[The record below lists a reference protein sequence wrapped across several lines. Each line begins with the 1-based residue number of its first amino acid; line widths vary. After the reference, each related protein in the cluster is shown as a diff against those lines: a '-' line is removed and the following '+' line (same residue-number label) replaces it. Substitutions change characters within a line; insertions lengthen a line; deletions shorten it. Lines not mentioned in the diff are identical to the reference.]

1 MSPNLV
7 SRSHFHRYMNLN
19 YTPDVTLQHVRLMM
33 AEEEKARVEAGTG
46 IIHDVSA
53 GAFLLLG
60 MEIQNL
66 Q

>member
-1 MSPNLV
+1 
-7 SRSHFHRYMNLN
+7 
-19 YTPDVTLQHVRLMM
+19 MM

-53 GAFLLLG
+53 AAFLLLG
-60 MEIQNL
+60 MDILGL